1 MKALRKQFN
10 KLMRDDHGGAVM
22 EYGLI
27 VSLLVLGLIAAITS
41 IGEGTEAWVQAVND
55 GWGG

>member
-1 MKALRKQFN
+1 MRALIKQFK
-10 KLMRDDHGGAVM
+10 KLARDEHGGAVI

-41 IGEGTEAWVQAVND
+41 IGEGTEAWVTAVSD